1 MAYEWYFSL
10 ASAKMWFLPI
20 FYSSLVISI
29 GPLNEKSRFKK
40 KKWWSI
46 VLCDADNQDEDQELI
61 MAFNFMEV
69 IGNWDETVFMK
80 WWE

>member
-1 MAYEWYFSL
+1 MNQKEAIKEIGGKKY
-10 ASAKMWFLPI
+10 MMFLN
-20 FYSSLVISI
+20 
-29 GPLNEKSRFKK
+29 LNEKSRFKK